1 MNEMLIGAIAACS
14 FLVGLFF
21 VRFWQTT
28 RDKFFLWFAASFFL
42 ESANRVS
49 LCLFFDLREV
59 APSYYLIKVL
69 AYSFIIFAILQKNSR
84 QKTANGSKDSSR

>member
-21 VRFWQTT
+21 LRFWQTT
-28 RDKFFLWFAASFFL
+28 RDRFFLWFAASFLL

-49 LCLFFDLREV
+49 LCLFFDLREA

-69 AYSFIIFAILQKNSR
+69 SYSFIIFAILQKNR
-84 QKTANGSKDSSR
+84 KQKITDNNQG

>member
-21 VRFWQTT
+21 LRFWQTT
-28 RDKFFLWFAASFFL
+28 RDTFFLWFAASFLL
-42 ESANRVS
+42 ESANRVW
-49 LCLFFDLREV
+49 LCLFFDLREA

-69 AYSFIIFAILQKNSR
+69 TYSFIIFAILQKNR
-84 QKTANGSKDSSR
+84 KQKIEEDNRG